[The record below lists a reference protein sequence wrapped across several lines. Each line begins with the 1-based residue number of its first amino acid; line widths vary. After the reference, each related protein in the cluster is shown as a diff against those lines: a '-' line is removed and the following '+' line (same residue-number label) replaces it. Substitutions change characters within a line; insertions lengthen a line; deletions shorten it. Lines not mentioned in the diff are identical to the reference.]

1 MNVRPVVTDVHL
13 VVTDVSHTG
22 LPHGTTKAREKE
34 TDDGRWGR
42 EGKEGGERE
51 KLKEKTHLA
60 RCVELVAQCL
70 RFKFIQ
76 SQEDLDNILLIDFI
90 KKTIF
95 YISGQ
100 MSMYKNTQEFML
112 NSTPFDVIDMMV
124 DYFYSC

>member
-1 MNVRPVVTDVHL
+1 MCDNA
-13 VVTDVSHTG
+13 
-22 LPHGTTKAREKE
+22 TTKYNDECYRRTQSSSQSAGDNQYEQRRVNQRIEYLKQL
-34 TDDGRWGR
+34 
-42 EGKEGGERE
+42 KE

-60 RCVELVAQCL
+60 RCVELVAECFY
-70 RFKFIQ
+70 FKFIQ
-76 SQEDLDNILLIDFI
+76 SQEELDNILLIDFI